1 MTCTFFGAVRRFSL
15 SVKGVVCVWLPCPCL
30 RLMSR
35 PLRGWHWTAV
45 PFWTIAL
52 ARVSDNTIA
61 SVLSLAPFQFLS
73 GTNRIIPLKTCFLPH
88 GSMMPDKNMSSRK
101 WKSLFVGLTCWSCLL
116 SCKIDTAY
124 FTVCRGY
131 LSARVGQHRK

>member
-1 MTCTFFGAVRRFSL
+1 MCLREC
-15 SVKGVVCVWLPCPCL
+15 VCVFVSRCVFVCLPCPCL

-52 ARVSDNTIA
+52 ARVSDNTVA
-61 SVLSLAPFQFLS
+61 SVLSLAPFQFS
-73 GTNRIIPLKTCFLPH
+73 KWHKHRIIPLKTCFLPH
-88 GSMMPDKNMSSRK
+88 GSMMADKNMSSRIL
-101 WKSLFVGLTCWSCLL
+101 LFMGLTCWSCLL

-131 LSARVGQHRK
+131 LSASVGQHRK